1 MKTPSARRLLFSAY
15 AEVFPAGVK
24 KGDTIEPFLC
34 LRRGVST
41 GEEIVIPYPLTFLCL
56 RRGVSIILCHIAFGA
71 TFSLP
76 TQRCFSGY
84 CSGGERRELFS
95 AYAEVFLKSPKIS
108 LRVHSFLCLRRGVS
122 GGNGCVR
129 DGSNFSL
136 PTQRCFS
143 MFQFPLSDVVLFS
156 AYAEVFP
163 LCHPV
168 SSFFSPFLCLRRG
181 VSSAAD
187 YPDRERVF
195 SLPTQRCFLVVKR
208 IREINALFSAYAE
221 VFPRCKTYSR
231 N

>member
-1 MKTPSARRLLFSAY
+1 MRLRSSFA
-15 AEVFPAGVK
+15 
-24 KGDTIEPFLC
+24 TFLC

-136 PTQRCFS
+136 PTQRCFRYATRS
-143 MFQFPLSDVVLFS
+143 LPFFHLFS

-163 LCHPV
+163 THTDQ
-168 SSFFSPFLCLRRG
+168 RH
-181 VSSAAD
+181 AD
-187 YPDRERVF
+187 RSF
-195 SLPTQRCFLVVKR
+195 SLPTQRCFSDSAASCFR
-208 IREINALFSAYAE
+208 RHLFSAYAV
-221 VFPRCKTYSR
+221 VFLG
-231 N
+231 